1 MSDTKFVNETILMI
15 CKKLNELSINYYIAG
30 AIGGYIDAGISLERK
45 HDDLDILIEEK
56 DVEKLKIVFEN
67 TDFDFYDNRFISE
80 KVLNEYGYTDGDH
93 EVCAW
98 HKFSDFHIGFFLVS
112 FDEDSYTIS
121 EYFKDNNKQKKLDRT
136 LPIEYFKYQYN
147 EVPINY
153 LGVNVKV
160 ARKELIYKNKKAMGR
175 EKDLFDIERLERC
188 LDYQI
193 LDGLK
198 GLSKK
203 RESKIIEL

>member
-1 MSDTKFVNETILMI
+1 MEYVIVNGELMHYGVKGMKWGKRRYQNSDGSLNAAGRARQGYKDS
-15 CKKLNELSINYYIAG
+15 KK
-30 AIGGYIDAGISLERK
+30 
-45 HDDLDILIEEK
+45 DL
-56 DVEKLKIVFEN
+56 
-67 TDFDFYDNRFISE
+67 
-80 KVLNEYGYTDGDH
+80 
-93 EVCAW
+93 
-98 HKFSDFHIGFFLVS
+98 
-112 FDEDSYTIS
+112 
-121 EYFKDNNKQKKLDRT
+121 
-136 LPIEYFKYQYN
+136 
-147 EVPINY
+147 
-153 LGVNVKV
+153 KV

>member
-1 MSDTKFVNETILMI
+1 MSDTKFVNETIVMI
-15 CKKLNELSINYYIAG
+15 CKKLNELSMNYYIAG
-30 AIGGYIDAGISLERK
+30 AIGGYIDANIPLERK
-45 HDDLDILIEEK
+45 HEDLDILIEEK
-56 DVEKLKIVFEN
+56 DVDKLKIVFEN

-112 FDEDSYTIS
+112 FDEYCYTIS
-121 EYFKDNNKQKKLDRT
+121 EYFKDGNKQKKLDRI

-147 EVPINY
+147 ETPINY

-175 EKDLFDIERLERC
+175 EKDLFDIEKLESH